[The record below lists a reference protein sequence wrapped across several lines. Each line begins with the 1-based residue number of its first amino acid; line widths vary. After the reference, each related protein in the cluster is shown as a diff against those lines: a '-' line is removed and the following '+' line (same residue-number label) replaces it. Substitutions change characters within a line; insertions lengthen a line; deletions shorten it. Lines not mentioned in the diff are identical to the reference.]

1 MVTTLMSITV
11 WYTDSLNRIGVVVAA
26 AGYSVI
32 IVLVFY
38 FTVKLV
44 EKETKLERAQFMQA
58 RLKNQRELVE
68 NILASD
74 RSYRRAFMTTGTS

>member
-1 MVTTLMSITV
+1 MRLWNTKGRSDPVFAQSC
-11 WYTDSLNRIGVVVAA
+11 
-26 AGYSVI
+26 AGARMPSK
-32 IVLVFY
+32 VFY

-44 EKETKLERAQFMQA
+44 EKETKLGRAQFMQA

-74 RSYRRAFMTTGTS
+74 RSYRRRLHDYRNQL